1 MSSYAAPDLT
11 GVGLTELTSL
21 AGKGALVTGGAR
33 GIGAAIATRLAEAGA
48 RVVIADR
55 DGAEQSAAAISA
67 AEWQHPVTGVAMD
80 IADEESVRAGVAAAA
95 EGGSLDVLVN
105 NAATLEPTGDP
116 LGASSDHLRRILDVN
131 VVGTFQ
137 VTREVASRMAPGS
150 SVVNVV
156 STSGLRVSKGTMA
169 YAASKHAV
177 TGLTKSLALEL
188 SGRGIRVTGVAPGIV
203 TTPGVAEIIDDMVA
217 FGYGNNRPPLEP
229 FGRPGVPDDIARVVY
244 FLCSD
249 LASWVS
255 GQVVG
260 VESGR
265 LEVLA

>member
-1 MSSYAAPDLT
+1 MSYVAPDLT
-11 GVGLTELTSL
+11 NLALTRLTSL
-21 AGKGALVTGGAR
+21 AGRGALVTGGAR
-33 GIGAAIATRLAEAGA
+33 GIGAAIAARLAEAGA

-55 DGAEQSAAAISA
+55 DGAEECAASIA
-67 AEWQHPVTGVAMD
+67 ASPAGGRVSGVAMD
-80 IADEESVRAGVAAAA
+80 IADEESVRAGVATAA

-105 NAATLEPTGDP
+105 NAAILDPTGDP
-116 LGASSDHLRRILDVN
+116 LGASSEHLRRILDVN

-137 VTREVASRMAPGS
+137 VTREVASRMAPGG

-156 STSGLRVSKGTMA
+156 STSGLRVSRGTMA

-177 TGLTKSLALEL
+177 TGLTRSLALEL
-188 SGRGIRVTGVAPGIV
+188 SDRGIRVTGVAPGIV
-203 TTPGVAEIIDDMVA
+203 STPGVAEVIDDMVA
-217 FGYGNNRPPLEP
+217 FGYGNDRPPLQP
-229 FGRPGVPDDIARVVY
+229 FGRQGLPDDIARVVY
-244 FLCSD
+244 FLCTD

>member
-1 MSSYAAPDLT
+1 MSTYVAPDLT
-11 GVGLTELTSL
+11 SLGLAQLTSL
-21 AGKGALVTGGAR
+21 AGRGALVTGGAR

-55 DGAEQSAAAISA
+55 DGAEERAAALSA
-67 AEWQHPVTGVAMD
+67 GRDHRVTGITMD
-80 IADEESVRAGVAAAA
+80 IADEESVRAGVASAA

-105 NAATLEPTGDP
+105 NAAILDPTGDP

-137 VTREVASRMAPGS
+137 VTREVASRMAPGG

-177 TGLTKSLALEL
+177 TGLTRSLALEL
-188 SGRGIRVTGVAPGIV
+188 SDRGIRVTGVAPGIV
-203 TTPGVAEIIDDMVA
+203 STPGVAEVIDDMVA
-217 FGYGNNRPPLEP
+217 FGYGNDRPPLQP
-229 FGRPGVPDDIARVVY
+229 FGRQGLPDDIARVVY
-244 FLCSD
+244 FLCTD

-255 GQVVG
+255 GQVIG